1 MLVHLI
7 DKLYLYTMKTSNTEL
22 NDQVVISRGE
32 YNELL
37 SIKSDC
43 EYLRFQLSE
52 LKRMLYGVRSERFR
66 SEKTDDGQLDLFAGT
81 RDSLRDI
88 QPKAEANKETIT
100 YEREKTREKPVR
112 SRLPEHLRREEEVIE
127 PDLIPDG
134 AVKIGE
140 SVTELLEYKPA
151 DVYVRV
157 IIRPKYVVPGTEGEG
172 CVTVAPMPSL
182 PIVKGNAGAG
192 ILSHICASK
201 FIDHLPFY
209 RQAEIFKRQK
219 IPVAESTLKGWYAAV
234 CRLLEPLHDTLIH
247 EIMKRDY
254 LQVDESPIPVLTSD
268 KPGATHKGYM
278 WVFHAPVEGMACFR
292 YGKSRS
298 GDVAAGFLDGYRG
311 ALQTDAYAGYDQYK
325 DAEHITLLACMA
337 HSRRKF
343 EHAKENSPSRSRQ
356 ALDLFAKLYRV
367 EKRAREEKMPF
378 EERHRLREQQS
389 IPVMEELKRW
399 LEDQRGQVLP
409 KSPIG
414 IAVAYTLKI
423 WDRLE
428 RTMTDGKFE
437 IDNNEIENKIRKLA
451 LGRRNYL
458 FCGSHEGAERNAMMY
473 SFFACCREAGVNP
486 TRWMTDVFNR
496 IPDHHANKLEELLP
510 HNWKE
515 NILG

>member
-1 MLVHLI
+1 VLVHLI

-100 YEREKTREKPVR
+100 YEREKPVR

-201 FIDHLPFY
+201 FIDHLRVLMNSCIVFIYSKLPQLLHTANSLHALLCTKCILTCMKCKGGNLVCY
-209 RQAEIFKRQK
+209 YVCMKLIADTIKLLHKAQRQ
-219 IPVAESTLKGWYAAV
+219 S
-234 CRLLEPLHDTLIH
+234 
-247 EIMKRDY
+247 
-254 LQVDESPIPVLTSD
+254 
-268 KPGATHKGYM
+268 
-278 WVFHAPVEGMACFR
+278 
-292 YGKSRS
+292 
-298 GDVAAGFLDGYRG
+298 
-311 ALQTDAYAGYDQYK
+311 
-325 DAEHITLLACMA
+325 
-337 HSRRKF
+337 
-343 EHAKENSPSRSRQ
+343 
-356 ALDLFAKLYRV
+356 
-367 EKRAREEKMPF
+367 
-378 EERHRLREQQS
+378 S
-389 IPVMEELKRW
+389 IL
-399 LEDQRGQVLP
+399 
-409 KSPIG
+409 
-414 IAVAYTLKI
+414 
-423 WDRLE
+423 
-428 RTMTDGKFE
+428 
-437 IDNNEIENKIRKLA
+437 
-451 LGRRNYL
+451 
-458 FCGSHEGAERNAMMY
+458 
-473 SFFACCREAGVNP
+473 
-486 TRWMTDVFNR
+486 
-496 IPDHHANKLEELLP
+496 
-510 HNWKE
+510 
-515 NILG
+515 